1 MEDLIHG
8 LGRLGGMGCYQK
20 MMIGPWRRQRLFGL
34 QGNKNG
40 GLDIYK
46 RLDQFFP
53 IRDFNEMLS
62 FDI

>member
-1 MEDLIHG
+1 MEDLIHW
-8 LGRLGGMGCYQK
+8 LGRLRGMGCYQK
-20 MMIGPWRRQRLFGL
+20 MMIGPLRRQMLFGL
-34 QGNKNG
+34 QGKKSR

-46 RLDQFFP
+46 RLGQFFP